1 MIFARNAISQTT
13 ARRKIACVF
22 RSDQLAR
29 YSSRIWKLPAVEIE
43 DSLDPTFPER
53 AQSAVPVIQ
62 QALKGY
68 RGRIL
73 LSGPFIDLNA
83 GSAEHLIQMAT
94 RQRFDECYQFAR
106 AIGAREIIFL
116 SSYIPI
122 ISLTFYDQGWLSNSI
137 GFWRSYLNSVDPHII
152 ISFCNT
158 FEYHPNLMLQLLE
171 QVARPNFRLA
181 FDLGHFL
188 VYGHAPLSQWL
199 GATASYTSS
208 VYVHSNDGKVD
219 SHEEPDRSV
228 LTRTQMN
235 QVAAAV
241 GPETNLILKMND
253 KESLQR
259 SLAWVESCFMEG
271 GLSR

>member
-1 MIFARNAISQTT
+1 MDRRSLLKIAAATAGQTIFARNAISQTT
-13 ARRKIACVF
+13 AHRKIACAF

-43 DSLDPTFPER
+43 DWLDPTFPER

-83 GSAEHLIQMAT
+83 GSAEHLIQKAT

-122 ISLTFYDQGWLSNSI
+122 INVTFYDQGWLSNSI
-137 GFWRSYLNSVDPHII
+137 GFWRSYLDSGDPHII

-171 QVARPNFRLA
+171 QAARPNFRLA

-188 VYGHAPLSQWL
+188 VYGHELFRNGWAPRRATRPVFTFTATTVKSIRTKNLT
-199 GATASYTSS
+199 GA
-208 VYVHSNDGKVD
+208 
-219 SHEEPDRSV
+219 
-228 LTRTQMN
+228 
-235 QVAAAV
+235 
-241 GPETNLILKMND
+241 
-253 KESLQR
+253 
-259 SLAWVESCFMEG
+259 C
-271 GLSR
+271 